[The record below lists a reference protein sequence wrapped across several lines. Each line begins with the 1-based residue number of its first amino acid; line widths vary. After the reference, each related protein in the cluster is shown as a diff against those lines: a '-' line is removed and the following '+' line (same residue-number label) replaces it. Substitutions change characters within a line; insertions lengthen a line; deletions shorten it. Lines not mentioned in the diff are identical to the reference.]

1 MREGWAP
8 VSKSADRARRRA
20 LRLLAREHYAEYA
33 GIYEQVRAGASAG
46 NDARRTISVA
56 RRGTRFSRLKVE
68 YPECVL
74 NGTPRLQY
82 DVDLARELLS
92 RTAEL
97 SSSKR
102 GLLAV
107 LTEYR
112 HALAAL
118 AAEPSAR
125 GSATLDNHIT
135 AA

>member
-1 MREGWAP
+1 MEI
-8 VSKSADRARRRA
+8 RRA
-20 LRLLAREHYAEYA
+20 AV
-33 GIYEQVRAGASAG
+33 EQSALPEAG

-68 YPECVL
+68 YPERIL
-74 NGTPRLQY
+74 NGPSRLQY

-97 SSSKR
+97 PSSKC

-112 HALAAL
+112 RALAAL
-118 AAEPSAR
+118 AVEPGTKR
-125 GSATLDNHIT
+125 SATLANNVT
-135 AA
+135 TT

>member
-1 MREGWAP
+1 METRPAAEEQ
-8 VSKSADRARRRA
+8 SARP
-20 LRLLAREHYAEYA
+20 E
-33 GIYEQVRAGASAG
+33 AG

-74 NGTPRLQY
+74 DGPLRLQY
-82 DVDLARELLS
+82 DADLARELLS

-97 SSSKR
+97 PSSKC

-112 HALAAL
+112 RALAAL

-125 GSATLDNHIT
+125 GSATLDDHIT

>member
-1 MREGWAP
+1 MET
-8 VSKSADRARRRA
+8 RRA
-20 LRLLAREHYAEYA
+20 AV
-33 GIYEQVRAGASAG
+33 EQSALPDAV

-56 RRGTRFSRLKVE
+56 RRGTRFSRLRVE
-68 YPECVL
+68 HPDCVL
-74 NGTPRLQY
+74 DRPSRLHY

-97 SSSKR
+97 PNSKR

-118 AAEPSAR
+118 AVEPGAG
-125 GSATLDNHIT
+125 GSATPNNRIT

>member
-1 MREGWAP
+1 LTQEEGETMET
-8 VSKSADRARRRA
+8 RRA
-20 LRLLAREHYAEYA
+20 AV
-33 GIYEQVRAGASAG
+33 EQSALPEAG

-74 NGTPRLQY
+74 NGPPCLQY
-82 DVDLARELLS
+82 DVALARELLA

-97 SSSKR
+97 PSSKR
-102 GLLAV
+102 DLMAV

-118 AAEPSAR
+118 AAERLMS
-125 GSATLDNHIT
+125 
-135 AA
+135 

>member
-1 MREGWAP
+1 METGPAGQ
-8 VSKSADRARRRA
+8 SA
-20 LRLLAREHYAEYA
+20 LPEA
-33 GIYEQVRAGASAG
+33 GS
-46 NDARRTISVA
+46 DARRTISVA

-68 YPECVL
+68 YPERVL
-74 NGTPRLQY
+74 NGPLRLHY
-82 DVDLARELLS
+82 DLALARELLS

-97 SSSKR
+97 PSSKR

-118 AAEPSAR
+118 AVEPGAG
-125 GSATLDNHIT
+125 GSATLENHIT